1 MSLIDRIFIRFDE
14 FRWGQAKRRSLL
26 QPQGRTIQYRNPE
39 NSQER
44 KGIPTFGSDSSGFGE
59 EYAADAPSRPFTG
72 PLPLQHKENVHGHVR
87 EDAERPVP
95 EQEPYQDP
103 SLSSRGSR
111 TSESTDQKPI
121 RQFTGEVIEWDGI
134 VRSTPRKCFESDT
147 GKGSKEPTFGDQAA
161 RDLRDPQKYT
171 YDFSV

>member
-121 RQFTGEVIEWDGI
+121 RQFTGEVIGDKWDGV
-134 VRSTPRKCFESDT
+134 VRNTSSRKCLESIR
-147 GKGSKEPTFGDQAA
+147 GKSDPTEGDKAA
-161 RDLRDPQKYT
+161 ADEKT
-171 YDFSV
+171 WDFDFRG